1 MNPQRQIP
9 SASPTKGSALPES
22 SGFSLMA
29 AMAAAP
35 IWPTAIPPPRQAIPT
50 ARAAAMYLITAS
62 GRNGSSRRGR
72 LREQHRHGGNEQQR
86 QGHERTLLHLEPPDE
101 RRMNGENSSPV
112 SLKNLE
118 KNS

>member
-9 SASPTKGSALPES
+9 SASPTNGSARPDS

-35 IWPTAIPPPRQAIPT
+35 IWPTAMPPPRVAMPT
-50 ARAAAMYLITAS
+50 ARAAAMYLITEP
-62 GRNGSSRRGR
+62 GRAAAPCGGR
-72 LREQHRHGGNEQQR
+72 LREQHGHRGDEQQS
-86 QGHERTLLHLEPPDE
+86 QGHEHTLLHLKPPDE
-101 RRMNGENSSPV
+101 RRMNGENSSPD